1 MKKPNACTVFMES
14 PLIANGA
21 EVPRIDGGVK
31 IAKIERKAQA
41 PR

>member
-1 MKKPNACTVFMES
+1 MES

-21 EVPRIDGGVK
+21 EIYRIGGGVK
-31 IAKIERKAQA
+31 LAKIERKEHA

>member
-1 MKKPNACTVFMES
+1 MKRSNGYTGLMES

-21 EVPRIDGGVK
+21 EIFRIGGGVK
-31 IAKIERKAQA
+31 IAKIERKVQA